1 MRAAVVQV
9 RRLVRTLR
17 PSPLRE
23 AFLHLHSLPGEA
35 GQVDWADFGPVC
47 LGSAQRRLSAFVLT
61 LSYSRLLYVEFF
73 FDQTLANF
81 LRGHVRAF
89 EHFGGVPRHLPSA
102 KIWCSWPPTR
112 TSGFSMGSMR

>member
-35 GQVDWADFGPVC
+35 GQVGRLRPRLPRQRSAPA
-47 LGSAQRRLSAFVLT
+47 LGVLT